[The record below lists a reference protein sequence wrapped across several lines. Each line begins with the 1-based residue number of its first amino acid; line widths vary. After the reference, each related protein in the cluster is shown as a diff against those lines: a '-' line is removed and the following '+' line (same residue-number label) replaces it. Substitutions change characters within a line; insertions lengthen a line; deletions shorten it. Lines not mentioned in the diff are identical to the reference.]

1 MFLSPLQ
8 IEAWLPDRDP
18 VVLPYFCHLST
29 SLSPKQLL
37 SSLCHQISCRYQHK
51 ASASKQNLDSPDS
64 QSCTESSDEDAMF
77 GFTSNPD
84 LHWGLSNTEMISD
97 CQKNTD
103 PVLFGIAELRKQFF
117 SLLSLM
123 PSTKRPLFL
132 ILDGLDH
139 MEKRFGSEIIRSL
152 PSPLPPNVKVI
163 LSVSP
168 SSRQI
173 LKALSPQRPQDGLLE
188 ATAKTPGYVPVPMG
202 MADRKQC
209 IKMLALLLSSS
220 GRKVTS
226 GQQALVNQALASCCL
241 TLYVRLLHAHISHW
255 YSGRS

>member
-1 MFLSPLQ
+1 MSLSPPQ
-8 IEAWLPDRDP
+8 MEAWLPDRDP

-37 SSLCHQISCRYQHK
+37 ASLCHEIPRRYQHK
-51 ASASKQNLDSPDS
+51 ASKQNLDS
-64 QSCTESSDEDAMF
+64 QGAESSDEDAMF
-77 GFTSNPD
+77 SFTSNPD
-84 LHWGLSNTEMISD
+84 LRWELSNTETISD
-97 CQKNTD
+97 CQKNTNAI
-103 PVLFGIAELRKQFF
+103 LFGIAELRKQFI

-123 PSTKRPLFL
+123 PSKKRPLIL

-139 MEKRFGSEIIRSL
+139 MEKRFGLEIIRSL

-168 SSRQI
+168 SSSQI
-173 LKALSPQRPQDGLLE
+173 LKALGPQRPQDSLLE
-188 ATAKTPGYVPVPMG
+188 AGVKAPGYVSVPLG

-209 IKMLALLLSSS
+209 VQMLALLLSRS

-241 TLYVRLLHAHISHW
+241 TLYVRLLHVHIALW
-255 YSGRS
+255 CSGRT